1 MPSGNDQDP
10 MQSLVDSFRSLL
22 DEPLIVAIATDHD
35 LTSSEGYQTAQAI
48 LSGLS
53 QSAVF
58 EEATGFNATGVPNLP
73 HNARTD
79 SGDDESTSATVTST
93 SNRVPKSLGSAS
105 EGTEISSSSSA
116 EQSSAMPSLI
126 KFSHDSDETKFSN
139 LRGMFTDLKEI
150 DIKSAMKKANGDFQV
165 ALDIL
170 LNIQFLEATGQ
181 REKGIDG
188 FFQPDDVDK
197 STNTKSKKKQR
208 KAKKRANSIQVDAS
222 YSPPSGQPVRAKNI
236 KHEEEIAFIADRID
250 MSYDQVSDIFY
261 RKRCSSGATVMDILD
276 QFVAYGI
283 QAGDAEGKAQAKTL
297 ASKYRNIPDHYLLAL
312 VQVTGSISQ
321 FSDDIA
327 GMLSKYF
334 VKNPRV
340 QRIDLDYRLTPLP
353 SNEIEGAGPPAV
365 DNART
370 LELKAPLQPLA
381 GSSLST
387 GTNFAEMSQKAQAS
401 WDAKRATDAYTS
413 QLLRKGGA
421 NSLYKQAAAV
431 YRERSYE
438 QAQNSHMLSSAAA
451 ELLVQKQSTSTSI
464 DLHGVTVLDGIRI
477 ARQRVQSWWDN
488 LGESRVRK
496 AREQS
501 LTVITGIGRHSAGG
515 VSRLRQGVA
524 AALFQDGWK
533 MRIETGRFVI
543 TGRR

>member
-35 LTSSEGYQTAQAI
+35 LTTPEGYQTAKEI

-58 EEATGFNATGVPNLP
+58 EEATGFNATGVSNIPQ
-73 HNARTD
+73 NASFD
-79 SGDDESTSATVTST
+79 PDDDESTSATVTST

-105 EGTEISSSSSA
+105 EGTEISSSSA
-116 EQSSAMPSLI
+116 EPSSAMPSLT
-126 KFSHDSDETKFSN
+126 KFSNDSDETKFSN
-139 LRGMFTDLKEI
+139 LRGMFTELKEI
-150 DIKSAMKKANGDFQV
+150 DIKSAMKKANGDLQV

-188 FFQPDDVDK
+188 FFQPDDVDTT
-197 STNTKSKKKQR
+197 TNTKSKKKQR
-208 KAKKRANSIQVDAS
+208 KAKKRANSIQGDTS
-222 YSPPSGQPVRAKNI
+222 FSPSSGQPVRAKNI

-276 QFVAYGI
+276 QFVSYGI
-283 QAGDAEGKAQAKTL
+283 QARDAEGKAQAKSL
-297 ASKYRNIPDHYLLAL
+297 AAKYRNIPDHYLLAL
-312 VQVTGSISQ
+312 VQVTSSISQ

-334 VKNPRV
+334 VKNPWV

-353 SNEIEGAGPPAV
+353 SNEIEGAAPPAAG
-365 DNART
+365 NART
-370 LELKAPLQPLA
+370 LELKTPMQPLV

-387 GTNFAEMSQKAQAS
+387 GANLAEMNQKAQAS

-413 QLLRKGGA
+413 QLLRKGGS

-464 DLHGVTVLDGIRI
+464 DLHGVSVLDGIRI
-477 ARQRVQSWWDN
+477 ARQRVQSWWDG

-501 LTVITGIGRHSAGG
+501 LTVVTGIGRHSAGG